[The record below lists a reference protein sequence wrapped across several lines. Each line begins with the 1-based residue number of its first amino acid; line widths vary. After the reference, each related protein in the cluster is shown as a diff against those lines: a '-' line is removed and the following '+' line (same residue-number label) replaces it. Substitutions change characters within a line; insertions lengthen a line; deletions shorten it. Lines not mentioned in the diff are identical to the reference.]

1 MRQRHTEAAT
11 REFVDWFEKRWP
23 GRAFIVEEKDEG
35 GVIIICDDGMMVSFV
50 DYWADRNGIHD
61 SANAIIRANDPAH
74 TEATETIQEEA

>member
-1 MRQRHTEAAT
+1 MGKRHTAAAT
-11 REFVDWFEKRWP
+11 KEFVEWFEKRWP

-61 SANAIIRANDPAH
+61 TANAIIRANDPAH
-74 TEATETIQEEA
+74 TQTQEGNQAQ